1 MLHVKYKE
9 ESIDVIRS
17 FIQQKMEETKAKG
30 VVIGLSGGLD
40 SAAVAKLAADSIG
53 AERVLALML
62 PEESTLKEDI
72 EHAVEFAKSIHIEH
86 KIIDISPIVND
97 FKTLLMKKE
106 MKQLFLGNI
115 KARCRMIIIFHYANS
130 MDRIV
135 LGTSNKS
142 ELLTGY
148 FTKFGD
154 GASDFLPLGDLYK
167 TQVKELARRIDIPSF
182 ILNKAPSAGL
192 WEGQT
197 DEDELGITY
206 ENLDKILLGIELGY
220 NTEEISYNT
229 NIPSK
234 EVKRIQELVK
244 KNIHKRKMP
253 LIPKIG
259 IKTLGLDWRE

>member
-17 FIQQKMEETKAKG
+17 FIQQNIKESKAKG

-53 AERVLALML
+53 AEKVLTLML

-72 EHAVEFAKSIHIEH
+72 THATEFAKSIRIEY
-86 KIIDISPIVND
+86 KIIDISPVVD
-97 FKTLLMKKE
+97 SFQMLLNKK
-106 MKQLFLGNI
+106 MDPPFLGNI
-115 KARCRMIIIFHYANS
+115 KARCRMIIIFHYANL
-130 MDRIV
+130 MNMIV

-167 TQVKELARRIDIPSF
+167 TQVKELARRIDIPHY

-192 WEGQT
+192 WKGQT

-206 ENLDKILLGIELGY
+206 EDLDKILLGIELGY

-229 NIPSK
+229 NISSE

>member
-17 FIQQKMEETKAKG
+17 FLQQKMEETKAKG

-53 AERVLALML
+53 AEKVLALML

-72 EHAVEFAKSIHIEH
+72 KHATEFAKSIHIEH
-86 KIIDISPIVND
+86 KVIDISPVVDSFQMFLDKRID
-97 FKTLLMKKE
+97 P
-106 MKQLFLGNI
+106 LFLGNI
-115 KARCRMIIIFHYANS
+115 KARCRMTIIFHYANS
-130 MDRIV
+130 M
-135 LGTSNKS
+135 SNKS

-167 TQVKELARRIDIPSF
+167 TQVIELARRIDIPHY
-182 ILNKAPSAGL
+182 ILDKAPSAGL

-197 DEDELGITY
+197 DEKELGMTY

-220 NTEEISYNT
+220 NTEEISSNT
-229 NIPSK
+229 NIPLK

-244 KNIHKRKMP
+244 KNIHKRKIP
-253 LIPKIG
+253 SIPKIG
-259 IKTLGLDWRE
+259 VRTIGLDWRE

>member
-9 ESIDVIRS
+9 ESIDVIKS
-17 FIQQKMEETKAKG
+17 FIQQNIKESKAKG

-53 AERVLALML
+53 TEKVLALML
-62 PEESTLKEDI
+62 PEEFTSRKDVED
-72 EHAVEFAKSIHIEH
+72 AKSFAKSTHIEH
-86 KIIDISPIVND
+86 KIIDISPVVD
-97 FKTLLMKKE
+97 SFQMLLDKKIDP
-106 MKQLFLGNI
+106 LFLGNI
-115 KARCRMIIIFHYANS
+115 KARCRMIIIFHYANL
-130 MDRIV
+130 MNLVV

-167 TQVKELARRIDIPSF
+167 TQVIELARRIDIPHY

-197 DEDELGITY
+197 DEKELGITY
-206 ENLDKILLGIELGY
+206 EDLDKILLGIELGY
-220 NTEEISYNT
+220 NAEEISSNT

-244 KNIHKRKMP
+244 KNIHKRKIP
-253 LIPKIG
+253 SIPKIG
-259 IKTLGLDWRE
+259 IRTIGLDWRE